1 MLFFTLFSL
10 DDQGVDYEE
19 EDFTRRMKRATAK
32 RRKNEKQILGVA
44 SELT

>member
-1 MLFFTLFSL
+1 MLSLLFSLFSL

-32 RRKNEKQILGVA
+32 RRKMKNK
-44 SELT
+44 S